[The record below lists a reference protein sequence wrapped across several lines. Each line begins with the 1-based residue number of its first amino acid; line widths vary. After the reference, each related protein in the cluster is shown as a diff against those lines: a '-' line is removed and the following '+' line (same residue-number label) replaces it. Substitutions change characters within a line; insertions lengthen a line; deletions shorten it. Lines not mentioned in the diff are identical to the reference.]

1 MRFLPPDKYLS
12 NTDAPGIV
20 LDPRGAEKETVT
32 VDRIRHTHS
41 ACPLHLCAS
50 KGDIDRKQHISNGRK
65 WKVPWKKRK
74 CYSGNSGRK
83 HGHGWRLRR
92 IGKARGRGRGKLK
105 MMAGESLGQMDTVT
119 NVFFRQSWSHE
130 GTSLALLTDPSKA
143 RMLRLTSLPGVGCC
157 QGAHLRSKQPLLDD
171 SASHGESLESKS
183 F

>member
-65 WKVPWKKRK
+65 
-74 CYSGNSGRK
+74 
-83 HGHGWRLRR
+83 
-92 IGKARGRGRGKLK
+92 
-105 MMAGESLGQMDTVT
+105 
-119 NVFFRQSWSHE
+119 
-130 GTSLALLTDPSKA
+130 
-143 RMLRLTSLPGVGCC
+143 
-157 QGAHLRSKQPLLDD
+157 
-171 SASHGESLESKS
+171 
-183 F
+183 